1 MQFANLDMT
10 TRRTLLERGLPIH
23 YYAEVLFHQSAALR
37 ELTKDTLKAINTRT
51 LTLNSYSAADL
62 PQDFVDDVGVYVPVG
77 NLLHPL
83 PKRDNITPLR
93 NGDSEGNFVPWTD
106 TTTTQDVSMYGIN
119 PTWIFYWNVS
129 DYGEPSGRYFGVGG
143 GNHRDG
149 YQIFKERRQIQFTES
164 TVASQVVLIYISNG
178 QSVDNATQIDWAAF
192 RAIQTYSDWQM
203 SKNAVSN
210 NSPEANTYYNEKR
223 LLRANLNDLTI
234 EDIKNT
240 LRNNFRAT
248 IKN

>member
-23 YYAEVLFHQSAALR
+23 YYAEVLYHQAAALR
-37 ELTKDTLKAINTRT
+37 ELNKDTLQLINTKT
-51 LTLNSYSAADL
+51 IPLNTYAAGDL
-62 PQDFVDDVGVYVPVG
+62 PDDFVDDIGVFVPIG
-77 NLLHPL
+77 NLLHPI
-83 PKRDNITPLR
+83 PKRQNITPLR
-93 NGDSEGNFVPWTD
+93 SVDSEGNFVPFTD

-119 PTWIFYWNVS
+119 PTWIWYWNIS
-129 DYGEPSGRYFGVGG
+129 DYGEPTGRYFGAGG

-164 TVASQVVLIYISNG
+164 TVTDSAVLMYISNG
-178 QSVDNATQIDWAAF
+178 QSIDNATQIDWAAF

-203 SKNAVSN
+203 SKNAMFKDSG
-210 NSPEANTYYNEKR
+210 EARTFYNERR
-223 LLRANLNDLTI
+223 LLRAALNDLTAV
-234 EDIKNT
+234 DIKNI
-240 LRNNFRAT
+240 LRSNFRAT